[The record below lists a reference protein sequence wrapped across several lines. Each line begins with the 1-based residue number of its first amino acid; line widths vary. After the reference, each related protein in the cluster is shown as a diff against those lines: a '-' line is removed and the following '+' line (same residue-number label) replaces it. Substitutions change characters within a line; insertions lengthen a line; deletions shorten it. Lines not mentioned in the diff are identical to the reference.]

1 MLNPTLTVWQLTFGR
16 SVVSMTSLVFYQRS
30 EFMPILKAGLE
41 GNNWGLIFRTLQ
53 GSASIMLAY
62 YTLSI
67 FPTSIVGISNSLQ
80 PLIVVFLAFILLK
93 EKLTAYDLF

>member
-1 MLNPTLTVWQLTFGR
+1 
-16 SVVSMTSLVFYQRS
+16 
-30 EFMPILKAGLE
+30 
-41 GNNWGLIFRTLQ
+41 
-53 GSASIMLAY
+53 MLAY

-93 EKLTAYDLF
+93 EKLTAYDLFQIVFAMSGAILIVSGDKTDKSIGSAGTWGYIALALNPILLAGG